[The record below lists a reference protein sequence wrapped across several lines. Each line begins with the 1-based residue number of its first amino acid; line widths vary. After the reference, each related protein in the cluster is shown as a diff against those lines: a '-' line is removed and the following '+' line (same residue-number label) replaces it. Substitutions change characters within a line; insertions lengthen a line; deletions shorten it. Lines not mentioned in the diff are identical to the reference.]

1 VRQPAADDDFSG
13 TIAVVG
19 AGRVGATLARLWH
32 RAGIRIGS
40 IASRTPGHAEALAA
54 ALSARVARSPIESAE
69 ADLIVLAVPDDAIK
83 SVVDEW
89 RELALD
95 GRGVIHTSGAH
106 DRRVLSP
113 LAAQGAQIG
122 SLHPAFPFA
131 AVDLAVERLPG
142 SVFAVEAVDEPLR
155 GWLIALVKALDG
167 HVLEVSPGGK
177 ALYHAAL
184 VFASNYTVTLYSLAD
199 RLLAVIGAEPES
211 ARAALDGLLAGT
223 IANLRE
229 RGIPDALTGP
239 LVRADLGTLRAHLA
253 ALRAVDPALA
263 DLYAGLARA
272 SYPML
277 TQRGVDT
284 ASIENTF
291 TQADS

>member
-1 VRQPAADDDFSG
+1 MRQPAADDDFSG
-13 TIAVVG
+13 KIAVVG
-19 AGRVGATLARLWH
+19 AGRVGSALARLWH
-32 RAGIRIGS
+32 RAGFRIES

-54 ALSARVARSPIESAE
+54 ALSARVARSPHESAE

-83 SVVDEW
+83 DVVDEW
-89 RELALD
+89 RDLALD

-106 DRRVLSP
+106 DRMVLSP

-131 AVDLAVERLPG
+131 AVDLAVDRLPG
-142 SVFAVEAVDEPLR
+142 SAFAVEAVDEPLR
-155 GWLIALVKALDG
+155 CWLIALVKALEG
-167 HVLEVSPGGK
+167 HALEVPPGAK

-199 RLLAVIGAEPES
+199 RLLAAIGAEQES

-223 IANLRE
+223 VANLRE
-229 RGIPDALTGP
+229 RGLPEALTGP

-253 ALRAVDPALA
+253 ALHAVDPALA

-284 ASIENTF
+284 ASIEDIF
-291 TQADS
+291 RQADS